1 MNHKNDLFQKPS
13 SHTRTQC
20 MPANSLLNG
29 FLKMDRVR
37 YGIRDIVLRTIFK
50 KNLLCPLSIPHRQ
63 TCRNHEFPLANFPFD
78 FSQYVKNSKGER
90 EQARKKEIRGIAEE
104 REGRRGVR
112 GASKL
117 WQFVVGCVDAASA
130 RRRRERGLR
139 LRRPP
144 SAE

>member
-1 MNHKNDLFQKPS
+1 MLHGLALQPCSSLGRIFFMNPKNDLFQKPS

-90 EQARKKEIRGIAEE
+90 EQARKKEIRSIAEG
-104 REGRRGVR
+104 REGGEE
-112 GASKL
+112 
-117 WQFVVGCVDAASA
+117 GCPRSVKIVAIC
-130 RRRRERGLR
+130 RR
-139 LRRPP
+139 LR
-144 SAE
+144 

>member
-1 MNHKNDLFQKPS
+1 MHASKFSSKWVPQDGSREVRDTGYRTSNNFQEKSALP
-13 SHTRTQC
+13 
-20 MPANSLLNG
+20 
-29 FLKMDRVR
+29 
-37 YGIRDIVLRTIFK
+37 
-50 KNLLCPLSIPHRQ
+50 SIPHRQ

-90 EQARKKEIRGIAEE
+90 EQARKKEIRGIAEG

-130 RRRRERGLR
+130 REGAPLETSCIRRMTALFASNFLVTEKGSIHL
-139 LRRPP
+139 
-144 SAE
+144 